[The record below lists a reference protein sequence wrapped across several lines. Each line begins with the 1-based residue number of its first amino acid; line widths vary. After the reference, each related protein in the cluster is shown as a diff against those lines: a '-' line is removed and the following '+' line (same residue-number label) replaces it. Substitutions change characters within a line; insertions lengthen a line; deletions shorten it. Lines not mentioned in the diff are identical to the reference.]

1 MQVTWD
7 DRSPIYRQ
15 LADRFRDLIID
26 GVFQNG
32 DSLPSVRQV
41 ASEQQ
46 INPLTVSKAY
56 QLLVN
61 DGLVEKRR
69 GLGMYVSEGATERL
83 VEDERRGFLDNEL
96 PAFRDKAERLGFT
109 LEQLIKED
117 G

>member
-32 DSLPSVRQV
+32 DALPSVRQV

-46 INPLTVSKAY
+46 INPLTVLKAF
-56 QLLVN
+56 QILVD
-61 DGLVEKRR
+61 DGLVEARIIDLST
-69 GLGMYVSEGATERL
+69 GTDLSRL
-83 VEDERRGFLDNEL
+83 TKNF
-96 PAFRDKAERLGFT
+96 AET
-109 LEQLIKED
+109 
-117 G
+117 